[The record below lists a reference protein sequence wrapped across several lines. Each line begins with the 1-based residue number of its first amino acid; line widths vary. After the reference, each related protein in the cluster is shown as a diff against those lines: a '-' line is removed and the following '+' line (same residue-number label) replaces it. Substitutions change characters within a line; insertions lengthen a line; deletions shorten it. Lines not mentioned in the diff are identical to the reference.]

1 MSQISHDLAVSLAS
15 LRTWV
20 KRYEVDAGELE
31 EPGWPGKPDPPY
43 VPVRLLQQ
51 GDAASFAW
59 LAVGGSTL
67 FLDTGPETAL
77 LVA

>member
-43 VPVRLLQQ
+43 VPCDRCSKAMPLRLL
-51 GDAASFAW
+51 GW
-59 LAVGGSTL
+59 L
-67 FLDTGPETAL
+67 
-77 LVA
+77 